1 MVSVKVRVKEEK
13 VTDAVPGREGATG
26 GRPPVFP
33 DPSGS
38 GLTSTEAERARRE
51 HGANQLS
58 EKKQESFLK
67 KFVGNFRDPV
77 IRVLLVALIVNLFLM
92 FRGADYLETI
102 GIGAAVFLATL
113 ISTLSE
119 YGSEKAFRRLS
130 GESEKVLC
138 RVLRDGRVTRL
149 PIADIVV
156 GDVVLLGAGDLI
168 PADGYL
174 LSGRLGVDQSS
185 MTGEG
190 REAKKLP
197 ADGRVLSPSEKNAVF
212 RGCTVLTGEGRMEV
226 AKVGDATFLGGI
238 SREIQ
243 LETRESP
250 LRVRLTR
257 LAKQITVLGYTA
269 AVLVGLVYL
278 VNAFVL
284 DSGLRSDVILM
295 KLATPE
301 YVLSNL
307 FRAFTL
313 GLTVVVMA
321 VPEGLPMMVA
331 VVLSANIR
339 KMMRD
344 QVLVRKAVGIEAAG
358 SMNVLFTDKTGTLTE
373 GKLRVTGL
381 LTGDCRDL
389 PPDTTAGEVY
399 RLFAL
404 SAFCNTSAERG
415 EENGKPA
422 AVGGNTTDRALLSAV
437 LGGEYPKGVRV
448 GNRIPFDSDRKYS
461 AAEVHGAYEM
471 TLVKGAPEKLLPY
484 VRQYIGTHG
493 KRYPFHSGRF
503 REECRCIA
511 SAGKRLIAI
520 ACRDGELSGDG
531 DFRTL
536 SLIAVAILED
546 RVRPEVPGAVGELRG
561 AGIHTVMVTGDGKD
575 TAMAVARAC
584 GILSGKTDLCLD
596 SRELAAM
603 SDMALR
609 EALPRLAVVARAL
622 PADKS
627 RLVRIAGENGMV
639 VGMTGDGIND
649 APALRAA
656 DVGFAMGDGTYV
668 AKEAGDI
675 VILDNNLASIVR
687 AVLYGR
693 TIFKSIRK
701 FITLQLTMNFCA
713 VGVSMLG
720 PFLGVDEPVT
730 VVQMLWINMIMD
742 TLGGLAFAGEA
753 PLASHMKE
761 KPKRRDEPILNRY
774 MAGEIIWLGGFTVAM
789 CMAFLRLPALT
800 SRFRASKDGICLLTA
815 FFALFIFSSVFNCF
829 NARTD
834 RLRLFAGLGKN
845 KVFLGIMAAILAIQI
860 GFVYFGGTVLR
871 TVPLTG
877 KELLLVFVLSL
888 GVFPVEFLRKLFRR
902 MRGRSDGY

>member
-33 DPSGS
+33 DPTGS

-190 REAKKLP
+190 REAEKLP
-197 ADGRVLSPSEKNAVF
+197 AGGRVLSPSEKNAVF

-381 LTGDCRDL
+381 LTGDCRNL
-389 PPDTTAGEVY
+389 PPDASAGEVY

-437 LGGEYPKGVRV
+437 LGGEYPKGVRI

-461 AAEVHGAYEM
+461 AAEIHGTYEM

-484 VRQYIGTHG
+484 VRQYIGTDG
-493 KRYPFHSGRF
+493 KRYPFHSGSF
-503 REECRCIA
+503 REECHRIA

-546 RVRPEVPGAVGELRG
+546 RVRPEVPGAVRELHG

-584 GILSGKTDLCLD
+584 GILSGQTDLCLD

-753 PLASHMKE
+753 PLASYMKE

-789 CMAFLRLPALT
+789 CMAFLRLPVLT

-834 RLRLFAGLGKN
+834 RLRLFAGLGQN

-902 MRGRSDGY
+902 MCGKSGGY

>member
-1 MVSVKVRVKEEK
+1 M
-13 VTDAVPGREGATG
+13 
-26 GRPPVFP
+26 
-33 DPSGS
+33 
-38 GLTSTEAERARRE
+38 
-51 HGANQLS
+51 
-58 EKKQESFLK
+58 
-67 KFVGNFRDPV
+67 
-77 IRVLLVALIVNLFLM
+77 
-92 FRGADYLETI
+92 
-102 GIGAAVFLATL
+102 
-113 ISTLSE
+113 
-119 YGSEKAFRRLS
+119 
-130 GESEKVLC
+130 
-138 RVLRDGRVTRL
+138 TRL

-190 REAKKLP
+190 REAEKLP

-257 LAKQITVLGYTA
+257 LAKQITVLGYTGGGA
-269 AVLVGLVYL
+269 GRTCLPRQCVRAGQRTALRCDPHEAR
-278 VNAFVL
+278 NA
-284 DSGLRSDVILM
+284 GIC
-295 KLATPE
+295 
-301 YVLSNL
+301 
-307 FRAFTL
+307 AFQPVPCVHSWTD
-313 GLTVVVMA
+313 VVVMA

-381 LTGDCRDL
+381 LTGDCRNL
-389 PPDTTAGEVY
+389 PPDASAGEVY

-415 EENGKPA
+415 EENGKTA

-461 AAEVHGAYEM
+461 AAEIHGAYEM

-484 VRQYIGTHG
+484 VRQYIGTDG

-546 RVRPEVPGAVGELRG
+546 RVRPEVPGRGRG
-561 AGIHTVMVTGDGKD
+561 AARRWDPHGDGD
-575 TAMAVARAC
+575 GRRQGYRNGGRRAC

-609 EALPRLAVVARAL
+609 EALPRLAVVARACRRTK
-622 PADKS
+622 PAC
-627 RLVRIAGENGMV
+627 
-639 VGMTGDGIND
+639 
-649 APALRAA
+649 PHCP
-656 DVGFAMGDGTYV
+656 
-668 AKEAGDI
+668 
-675 VILDNNLASIVR
+675 
-687 AVLYGR
+687 GR
-693 TIFKSIRK
+693 T
-701 FITLQLTMNFCA
+701 
-713 VGVSMLG
+713 V
-720 PFLGVDEPVT
+720 
-730 VVQMLWINMIMD
+730 W
-742 TLGGLAFAGEA
+742 
-753 PLASHMKE
+753 
-761 KPKRRDEPILNRY
+761 
-774 MAGEIIWLGGFTVAM
+774 W
-789 CMAFLRLPALT
+789 
-800 SRFRASKDGICLLTA
+800 
-815 FFALFIFSSVFNCF
+815 SV
-829 NARTD
+829 
-834 RLRLFAGLGKN
+834 
-845 KVFLGIMAAILAIQI
+845 
-860 GFVYFGGTVLR
+860 
-871 TVPLTG
+871 
-877 KELLLVFVLSL
+877 
-888 GVFPVEFLRKLFRR
+888 
-902 MRGRSDGY
+902 